1 VNVRLS
7 FFLIIIIIITTTTT
21 TTTTTTIIIII
32 SITKFLIM
40 IGSPPAYLSRNWHAI
55 TWESNYRYP
64 IGTFCNWIPVIGYH
78 GIRSSITYASIASFA
93 MLPKVFKT
101 YEKRYRCVRSK
112 ELIKRHF

>member
-1 VNVRLS
+1 MNVRLS
-7 FFLIIIIIITTTTT
+7 FFLIIIIITT

-32 SITKFLIM
+32 IIIISITKFLI
-40 IGSPPAYLSRNWHAI
+40 I
-55 TWESNYRYP
+55 TGMQFEL
-64 IGTFCNWIPVIGYH
+64 FVIGYH
-78 GIRSSITYASIASFA
+78 GIRTSITQASMASFA